1 MVNIIPKIN
10 VTTISL
16 LKYDN
21 TLRLKKLEFYL
32 KINIVMFGG
41 DNMSKDQY
49 TFSENLKGEIILA
62 VIIFFPL
69 LFTITGIL

>member
-1 MVNIIPKIN
+1 M
-10 VTTISL
+10 
-16 LKYDN
+16 Y
-21 TLRLKKLEFYL
+21 
-32 KINIVMFGG
+32 GG